1 MGLLTPGQLGLAV
14 RLTVLVRIWG
24 KSLPSLPAWV
34 GAPRRVVVVVVA
46 DGAPGVCS
54 VLRALEGGEGSI
66 EAVRSGTCC
75 GLADAA
81 RGGLYHI
88 LVRPKH
94 WNSDC
99 KRGSHLHRLCFHAFR
114 SLSCDLNV
122 LCSHVD

>member
-1 MGLLTPGQLGLAV
+1 MSRRVMGLLTPGQLGFAV

-34 GAPRRVVVVVVA
+34 GAPRRVVVV
-46 DGAPGVCS
+46 DAPGVEVGCS

-75 GLADAA
+75 GFADAA
-81 RGGLYHI
+81 RGGLHNI
-88 LVRPKH
+88 SVRLKH

-99 KRGSHLHRLCFHAFR
+99 ERLTPTL
-114 SLSCDLNV
+114 LSRLLV
-122 LCSHVD
+122 AQL

>member
-34 GAPRRVVVVVVA
+34 GAPRRVVVVDA
-46 DGAPGVCS
+46 PPGVEVGCS

-81 RGGLYHI
+81 RGGLYHM
-88 LVRPKH
+88 LVRLRH

-99 KRGSHLHRLCFHAFR
+99 ERLTPTL
-114 SLSCDLNV
+114 LSRLLV
-122 LCSHVD
+122 AQL

>member
-66 EAVRSGTCC
+66 EAVRSWRAG
-75 GLADAA
+75 GFADAA
-81 RGGLYHI
+81 RGGLHDI
-88 LVRPKH
+88 SVRSRH
-94 WNSDC
+94 
-99 KRGSHLHRLCFHAFR
+99 
-114 SLSCDLNV
+114 
-122 LCSHVD
+122 